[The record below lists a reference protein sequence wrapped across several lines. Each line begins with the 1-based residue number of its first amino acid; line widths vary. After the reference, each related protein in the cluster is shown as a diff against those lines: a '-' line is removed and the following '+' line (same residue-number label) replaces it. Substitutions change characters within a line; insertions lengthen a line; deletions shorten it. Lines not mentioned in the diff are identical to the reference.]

1 MEKVERD
8 DYDVLLLQVKKELS
22 KVVKRKERSV
32 DVDIGMGF
40 SIPLPETFHPAKEE
54 EKRKIF
60 WSIERPPLVFLEEK
74 KQAGFQ
80 AGREENERTVYDYE
94 RFAGAGI

>member
-74 KQAGFQ
+74 KQAGITFQ
-80 AGREENERTVYDYE
+80 MLEEWKEIGRAHV
-94 RFAGAGI
+94 